1 MLSPVPCWHFSDDKE
16 TSAILATVLGFP
28 HDSGNSDDVPAKPP
42 DKVLKVMGRK
52 GSPGWK
58 AQQSHESWQSSG
70 LHHIALLTSIRERV
84 ARPPL
89 GLRYPETLWQVQRS
103 A

>member
-42 DKVLKVMGRK
+42 DKVLKVMGEK
-52 GSPGWK
+52 GAQDGRHSRATSPGRVL
-58 AQQSHESWQSSG
+58 G
-70 LHHIALLTSIRERV
+70 CIILLC
-84 ARPPL
+84 
-89 GLRYPETLWQVQRS
+89 
-103 A
+103 